1 MYYSNYNN
9 SSRFKELVPGILLV
23 IVLVLG
29 IGWMI
34 AEFACTRTF
43 VGTVVSKDST
53 ITFSHD
59 ERETHIRTDKEGN
72 VKVTHSGTDETIA
85 YKKYIVT
92 FYCEGK
98 MREITT
104 GTSRGRVPYVRAD
117 AAALQALAMNDTE
130 PPHYTYA
137 KMNTEY
143 LVKVS
148 GWLLDG
154 SIEDMTPMSSIKAE
168 AP

>member
-1 MYYSNYNN
+1 
-9 SSRFKELVPGILLV
+9 
-23 IVLVLG
+23 
-29 IGWMI
+29 
-34 AEFACTRTF
+34 
-43 VGTVVSKDST
+43 
-53 ITFSHD
+53 
-59 ERETHIRTDKEGN
+59 
-72 VKVTHSGTDETIA
+72 
-85 YKKYIVT
+85 
-92 FYCEGK
+92 